1 MEEIFL
7 EAELRGVKG
16 SAKARDLRNNGYLPA
31 VVYFHGKDALS
42 IKFTKSALL
51 KLVHQHRLESVIIN
65 LQIKDDKLENNGLAS
80 GSQSH
85 KPQGDGLPSDKQ
97 SHKMAKGRPCLVKE
111 IQYDPVSEEIIHVDF
126 NEISLTEAIKVNV
139 SIEVKGEAIGV
150 KQEGGSLEHVLW
162 ELEVECLPTNI
173 PKNIEIDVSALKLG
187 EAIHVKDIV
196 FPAGVKPL
204 NDQAAVVLHVAA
216 PMKEEA
222 PAEAAE
228 GEVKTEPE
236 VIKEKKEVP
245 AEGAAAAD
253 EAKGKEKEK
262 K

>member
-7 EAELRGVKG
+7 EAELRDGKG
-16 SAKARDLRNNGYLPA
+16 SARARDLRSNGYLPS

-85 KPQGDGLPSDKQ
+85 KK
-97 SHKMAKGRPCLVKE
+97 AKVRPCLIKE
-111 IQYDPVSEEIIHVDF
+111 IQYDPVSEDIIHVDF

-139 SIEVKGEAIGV
+139 SIEVKGEAVGV
-150 KQEGGSLEHVLW
+150 KQEGGSLEHILW
-162 ELEVECLPTNI
+162 EIEVECLPTNI
-173 PKNIEIDVSALKLG
+173 PKNIEVDVSALKLG

-204 NDQAAVVLHVAA
+204 NDPAAIVLHVAA

-222 PAEAAE
+222 PAEAVE
-228 GEVKTEPE
+228 GETKTEPE

-253 EAKGKEKEK
+253 ESKGKDKDK

>member
-1 MEEIFL
+1 MEEILL
-7 EAELRGVKG
+7 EAELREGKG
-16 SAKARDLRNNGYLPA
+16 SAKARELRNNGYLPS
-31 VVYFHGKDALS
+31 VVYFHGKDALP
-42 IKFTKSALL
+42 IKFPKSALL

-65 LQIKDDKLENNGLAS
+65 LKIKDDKKAN
-80 GSQSH
+80 
-85 KPQGDGLPSDKQ
+85 
-97 SHKMAKGRPCLVKE
+97 GRPCLVKE

-139 SIEVKGEAIGV
+139 SVEVKGEAVGV
-150 KQEGGSLEHVLW
+150 KQEGGSLEHILW
-162 ELEVECLPTNI
+162 EIEVECLPTNI
-173 PKNIEIDVSALKLG
+173 PKNIEVDISALKLG

-204 NDQAAVVLHVAA
+204 NDPAAIVLHVAA

-222 PAEAAE
+222 PAEAVE
-228 GEVKTEPE
+228 GEEKKEPE
-236 VIKEKKEVP
+236 VIKEKKEVS

>member
-1 MEEIFL
+1 MEEILL
-7 EAELRGVKG
+7 EAELREGKG
-16 SAKARDLRNNGYLPA
+16 SAKARELRNNGYLPS

-65 LQIKDDKLENNGLAS
+65 LKIKDDK
-80 GSQSH
+80 
-85 KPQGDGLPSDKQ
+85 K
-97 SHKMAKGRPCLVKE
+97 AKGRPCLVKE
-111 IQYDPVSEEIIHVDF
+111 IQYDPVSEEIMHVDF

-139 SIEVKGEAIGV
+139 SVEVKGEAIGV
-150 KQEGGSLEHVLW
+150 KQEGGSLEHILW
-162 ELEVECLPTNI
+162 EIEVECLPTNI
-173 PKNIEIDVSALKLG
+173 PKNIEIDISGLKMG
-187 EAIHVKDIV
+187 DAIHVKDIV
-196 FPAGVKPL
+196 FPPGVKPL
-204 NDQAAVVLHVAA
+204 NDPAAIVLHIAA

-222 PAEAAE
+222 SAEAVE
-228 GEVKTEPE
+228 GEEKLEPE

-245 AEGAAAAD
+245 AEGAAAPE

>member
-7 EAELRGVKG
+7 EAELREVKG
-16 SAKARDLRNNGYLPA
+16 SAKARDLRNNGYLPS

-42 IKFTKSALL
+42 IKFPKSALL
-51 KLVHQHRLESVIIN
+51 KLVRQHRLESVIIN
-65 LQIKDDKLENNGLAS
+65 LKIKDDK
-80 GSQSH
+80 
-85 KPQGDGLPSDKQ
+85 K
-97 SHKMAKGRPCLVKE
+97 AKGRPCLVKE
-111 IQYDPVSEEIIHVDF
+111 VQYDPVSEEIIHVDF

-139 SIEVKGEAIGV
+139 SIEIKGEAIGV

-162 ELEVECLPTNI
+162 EIEVECLPTNI
-173 PKNIEIDVSALKLG
+173 PKNIEVDVSALKMG

-204 NDQAAVVLHVAA
+204 NDPAAVVLHVAA
-216 PMKEEA
+216 PMKEEV
-222 PAEAAE
+222 PAEAVE
-228 GEVKTEPE
+228 GEAKTEPE

-262 K
+262 EKK